1 MMKALAIALFAI
13 TCACHSDSGTPAGD
27 DVVDVDA
34 AVTAPGWTPL
44 ISRTWSIPAGATDT
58 YRCKRIQIMQDTWIT
73 GFKSLGPL
81 GTHHT
86 VVTISDAAPQLGDY
100 DCQVGSLDLKM
111 LYAAGVNTDDMLFP
125 TGVAMKIKAGQYVN
139 LNLHLFNVSDQTLAD
154 TSGVLIKTVTAAEVV
169 HEADMTFAGNSN
181 FSVPSDNTPHD
192 VIGGCNAPA
201 DWHLFGL
208 WPHMH
213 QHATHQKVRL
223 TTGTPMT
230 LLDDAY
236 SFSEQ
241 RNYPMTELAVAA
253 GTHIE
258 VTCTFVNNTGTPLKF
273 GDSSN
278 EEMCFTGMYKWPA
291 GGNLFQ
297 CSTF

>member
-1 MMKALAIALFAI
+1 MKGLAIGLFCVTA
-13 TCACHSDSGTPAGD
+13 ACHTSSGNPPGGD
-27 DVVDVDA
+27 DAVDVDA
-34 AVTAPGWTPL
+34 AVSYPGWTPL
-44 ISRTWSIPAGATDT
+44 IARSWSIPAGATDT
-58 YRCKRIQIMQDTWIT
+58 YRCKRIQVMQDTWIA

-86 VVTISDAAPQLGDY
+86 VVTISDTAPQLGDY

-111 LYAAGVNTDDMLFP
+111 LYAAGVNTDDMMFP
-125 TGVAMKIKAGQYVN
+125 SGVAMKVKAGQYIN
-139 LNLHLFNVSDQTLAD
+139 LNLHLFNVTDQTLAD
-154 TSGVLIKTVTAAEVV
+154 SSGVLIKTVTPAEVV
-169 HEADMTFAGNSN
+169 HEADMTFAGSSN
-181 FSVPSDNTPHD
+181 FSVPSDNLPHD
-192 VIGGCNAPA
+192 VIGGCDAPA
-201 DWHLFGL
+201 EWHIFGL

-223 TTGTPMT
+223 TTGTPVT

-241 RNYPMTELAVAA
+241 KNYPMAERMVAA

-258 VTCTFVNNTGTPLKF
+258 VTCTFVNNTGTALKF

-278 EEMCFTGMYKWPA
+278 EEMCFSGMYKWPA